1 MTNSLHYHIVN
12 IYIRIFMKKKKTTA
26 FSKTKAAF
34 VRRTVSF
41 CVIFKPLCC
50 QAQQNNCFHA
60 GSLTAYHVNGVH
72 EEQLV
77 FHTSVSERG
86 LF

>member
-12 IYIRIFMKKKKTTA
+12 IYISIFIKNKKPTA

-41 CVIFKPLCC
+41 CILFKPLCC

-60 GSLTAYHVNGVH
+60 GSLSAYHVN
-72 EEQLV
+72 
-77 FHTSVSERG
+77 
-86 LF
+86 